1 MSDMATPLLR
11 PIRVHGVTPSV
22 VVVLLTVAS
31 LFLARP
37 AAASGAPVGP
47 VPAGVWPLAP
57 VPEVVR
63 AFDPPDT
70 AYGAGHRGV
79 DLASAV
85 GAIVVS
91 ALPGTVTFAGRL
103 AGRGVVVVDHGE
115 TRTTYEP
122 VLGSVR
128 VGQPVLAGDRLGQLE
143 LSGSHCLPG
152 ACLHWGWRRGEVYL
166 DPLLLVGGG
175 PIRLLPL
182 WGPDP
187 AQAAGTLP
195 GASSWRAPTP
205 PYDSIVAQLIAGA
218 TRSGA
223 GVRLPVGLPEPVGAH
238 VGVELG
244 GGQGGMPEQLLH
256 GP

>member
-1 MSDMATPLLR
+1 MTTPHLR

-22 VVVLLTVAS
+22 VVVLLAVAS
-31 LFLARP
+31 FFLARS
-37 AAASGAPVGP
+37 AAASGAPVDP

-79 DLASAV
+79 DLASTV
-85 GAIVVS
+85 GASVVS
-91 ALPGTVTFAGRL
+91 ALPGRVTFAGRL

-122 VLGSVR
+122 VVGRVT
-128 VGQPVLAGDRLGQLE
+128 VGQAVQAGDRLGVLE

-152 ACLHWGWRRGEVYL
+152 ACLHWGWRRGDVYL

-175 PIRLLPL
+175 PLRLLPL

-187 AQAAGTLP
+187 GQAAGALP
-195 GASSWRAPTP
+195 WAASWRAPAP
-205 PYDSIVAQLIAGA
+205 PYDAIVGQLIGDSA
-218 TRSGA
+218 RSGA
-223 GVRLPVGLPEPVGAH
+223 GVRLPVGLPQPVGAH

-244 GGQGGMPEQLLH
+244 GRQRGMPEQLLY